1 MSFAGPEIT
10 RQLDCNLLSLEEVVE
25 MLAEDDDDAAVEV
38 VTVELAVVVGVL
50 SSAPGHDRG
59 QNP

>member
-1 MSFAGPEIT
+1 M
-10 RQLDCNLLSLEEVVE
+10 DCNLLSLEEVVE
-25 MLAEDDDDAAVEV
+25 MLADDDDDAAVEV